1 MVNSLVFKGEMYYPI
16 MQKNDVIE
24 LEISSL
30 AYGGK
35 GVGLYI
41 EKYVPYSIFIPLT
54 APGDKVKVRITD
66 LRHRFAEAELIEVIK
81 PSKHRITPPC
91 QYFSDCGGC
100 DWQHIDY
107 SIQLEQ
113 KQRIV
118 EEEFKKVNPKLKIN
132 KIIPSK
138 QFSYRDR
145 ARFHKVSNSL
155 GLKKRN
161 SDEIVKIYECLVC
174 SDVIN
179 QGIKEKKGLE
189 LSTSETYELPE
200 FGLKFKFTQDIFTQP
215 NFEQNKKLVSIAIE
229 YLDLYQRDRVL
240 DLYCGIGNFSL
251 PIAKIAKK
259 VIGIEGVEES
269 IEIANENAEKNNITN
284 AEFHIYDVPYWIE
297 LNKKDFDRILI
308 DPPRTGIG
316 KAAEKINEWGAEKIV
331 YISCDARTLSKDLK
345 MFTNY
350 KIGRVQPID
359 MSPQTYHIETVV
371 ELTKKEFKKQ
381 VKSDNKNI

>member
-200 FGLKFKFTQDIFTQP
+200 FGLKFK
-215 NFEQNKKLVSIAIE
+215 
-229 YLDLYQRDRVL
+229 
-240 DLYCGIGNFSL
+240 L

-269 IEIANENAEKNNITN
+269 IEIANENAEMNNITN